1 MGIMTE
7 TVFILP
13 FDLGMYLTLV
23 PLLQEKT
30 KNTVI
35 RITLLI
41 FKQFFLKVPLYL
53 GALFTQYFRALLLL
67 QLKCN
72 LVYFES

>member
-1 MGIMTE
+1 MGIITE

-41 FKQFFLKVPLYL
+41 FKQFFLKVPLCL
-53 GALFTQYFRALLLL
+53 VALFPQYFRALLLL
-67 QLKCN
+67 PLKYN
-72 LVYFES
+72 LLYFES